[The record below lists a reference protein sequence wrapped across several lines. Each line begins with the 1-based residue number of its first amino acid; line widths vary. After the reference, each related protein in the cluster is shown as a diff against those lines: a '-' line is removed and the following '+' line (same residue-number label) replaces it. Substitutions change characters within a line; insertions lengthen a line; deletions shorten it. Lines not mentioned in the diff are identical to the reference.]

1 MFQDDL
7 IAMAHVY
14 LAANATLLEG
24 EREMYTEPDGLTP
37 AARGRLEGWRTLAER
52 NVLIQWSEADGE
64 HFWSQD
70 VDMCVVNVQQNDY
83 YFKKLGT
90 EVMPALM
97 RKSLLWDLVRE
108 RAVSVAEGWLIQG
121 VPHPDVVA
129 LDELTRSKCPYGGGY
144 LLVSASERTLRP

>member
-1 MFQDDL
+1 MKV
-7 IAMAHVY
+7 MSEY
-14 LAANATLLEG
+14 L
-24 EREMYTEPDGLTP
+24 
-37 AARGRLEGWRTLAER
+37 RGAP
-52 NVLIQWSEADGE
+52 ADGE

-70 VDMCVVNVQQNDY
+70 VDMGVVNVQQNDN

-108 RAVSVAEGWLIQG
+108 RAVSVAEGWLLQG

-129 LDELTRSKCPYGGGY
+129 LDERTRSKCPYGGVISLSAPRRCALNRQKELMGNAMHWAQISMWY
-144 LLVSASERTLRP
+144 LYILATTRLPEP

>member
-1 MFQDDL
+1 MYKND
-7 IAMAHVY
+7 IVAMGDVY
-14 LAANATLLEG
+14 LAASEALLEA
-24 EREMYTEPDGLTP
+24 ERAMYSGPHGLTP

-52 NVLIQWSEADGE
+52 SGLIQWSEADGE

-70 VDMCVVNVQQNDY
+70 VDMCVVNVQQNDN

-108 RAVSVAEGWLIQG
+108 RAVSVAE
-121 VPHPDVVA
+121 
-129 LDELTRSKCPYGGGY
+129 C
-144 LLVSASERTLRP
+144 

>member
-1 MFQDDL
+1 
-7 IAMAHVY
+7 
-14 LAANATLLEG
+14 
-24 EREMYTEPDGLTP
+24 MYSEPDGLTP

-52 NVLIQWSEADGE
+52 NGLIQWSEADGE

-70 VDMCVVNVQQNDY
+70 VDMCVVNVQQNDN

-90 EVMPALM
+90 EVMPTLM

-121 VPHPDVVA
+121 VPHPDVVE
-129 LDELTRSKCPYGGGY
+129 LDELTRSKCPYGGLSPCQRLGTNAAP
-144 LLVSASERTLRP
+144 LTGRRS